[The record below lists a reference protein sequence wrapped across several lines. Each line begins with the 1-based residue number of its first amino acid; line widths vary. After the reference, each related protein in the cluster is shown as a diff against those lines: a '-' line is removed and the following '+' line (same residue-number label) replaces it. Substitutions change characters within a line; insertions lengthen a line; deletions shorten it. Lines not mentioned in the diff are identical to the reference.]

1 MIILRKTVYLVVET
15 FHLKCKDKNLENR
28 AMRIKMSELNELATQ
43 KSFSSKKILIKLGQG
58 KQLYKLLESGKQI
71 GYEAVKEIYNRL
83 GESETIKIID
93 FGEEETL
100 NGFKSKFIEIKGR
113 LY

>member
-1 MIILRKTVYLVVET
+1 M
-15 FHLKCKDKNLENR
+15 
-28 AMRIKMSELNELATQ
+28 
-43 KSFSSKKILIKLGQG
+43 
-58 KQLYKLLESGKQI
+58 QI

-83 GESETIKIID
+83 GEIETIKIID

>member
-1 MIILRKTVYLVVET
+1 
-15 FHLKCKDKNLENR
+15 
-28 AMRIKMSELNELATQ
+28 MRIKMTELNELANQ
-43 KSFSSKKILIKLGQG
+43 KCFNSKKILVKLGQG
-58 KQLYKLLESGKQI
+58 KQLYKLLENGMQI

-83 GESETIKIID
+83 GEIETIKIID